1 MNLYLKWIKKNL
13 VNIGILTL
21 FLVLLFVPDAKAL
34 LIRGL
39 MTIGFYKPTV
49 ENTILPAT
57 NLEGIQFKDISGKT
71 IDLGDLKD
79 KVIFINFWATWCPPC
94 RAEMP
99 SLHKLYAQFKNDKNV
114 VFIFVDADDDLK
126 KSSKF
131 MADRQ
136 YELPLYAFASEIP
149 KQIFES
155 ALPTTVIFDRQGRL
169 SFRHEGIANYN
180 DQKFVDFIN
189 KLKNTK

>member
-1 MNLYLKWIKKNL
+1 MKLIKKNIL
-13 VNIGILTL
+13 NILFLTL
-21 FLVLLFVPDAKAL
+21 LLAIVLVPDAKAFF
-34 LIRGL
+34 IRGL
-39 MTIGFYKPTV
+39 MTIGFYKPDLEHPISTSS
-49 ENTILPAT
+49 
-57 NLEGIQFKDISGKT
+57 NLEGIKFKDIKGNV
-71 IDLGDLKD
+71 IDLGDLKG

-126 KSSKF
+126 KSAKF

-136 YELPLYAFASEIP
+136 YGLPLYGFASEIP

-189 KLKNTK
+189 KLKSTK